1 MSFIWLAV
9 VNSISTAEDREAVAR
24 MIDGDQNGLATLY
37 DRHGRFVY
45 SLALRIVR
53 DQADAE
59 DVTQDVFVQVWRQA
73 DRFDPAR
80 GSVVGWMLTIT
91 RARAIDVLR
100 RRGTRPASVGDVTAF
115 ETSDDTPGQDM
126 QIAWAQRSKLSPFV
140 KLARTIKKHS
150 EGILAYVQTRLNNGR
165 VEGLNGKIRTITRR
179 AYGFHNATSL
189 IAMIF
194 LCCGGIHAFPSHTVP
209 FFPH

>member
-24 MIDGDQNGLATLY
+24 MIDGDQNGLAALY

-100 RRGTRPASVGDVTAF
+100 RRGTRPTSVGDVTAF
-115 ETSDDTPGQDM
+115 DTSDDTPGQDM
-126 QIAWAQRSKLSPFV
+126 QIAWAQRTREVRTALESLPLLQRLAVELAFFDGLTHAQIAEQLDVPLGTV
-140 KLARTIKKHS
+140 KTRVRHGLLRLRDRLAGS
-150 EGILAYVQTRLNNGR
+150 
-165 VEGLNGKIRTITRR
+165 
-179 AYGFHNATSL
+179 S
-189 IAMIF
+189 
-194 LCCGGIHAFPSHTVP
+194 
-209 FFPH
+209 

>member
-24 MIDGDQNGLATLY
+24 MVDGDQNGLAALY

-126 QIAWAQRSKLSPFV
+126 QIAWAQRSREVRTALESLPLLQRLAVELAFFDGLTHAQIAEQLDVPLGTV
-140 KLARTIKKHS
+140 KTRVRHGLLRLRDRLAGS
-150 EGILAYVQTRLNNGR
+150 
-165 VEGLNGKIRTITRR
+165 
-179 AYGFHNATSL
+179 S
-189 IAMIF
+189 
-194 LCCGGIHAFPSHTVP
+194 
-209 FFPH
+209 

>member
-9 VNSISTAEDREAVAR
+9 VNSTSTAEDREAVVR
-24 MIDGDQNGLATLY
+24 MIDGDQNGLAALY

-100 RRGTRPASVGDVTAF
+100 RRGTRPASVGDVAAF
-115 ETSDDTPGQDM
+115 DTSDDTPGQDM
-126 QIAWAQRSKLSPFV
+126 QIAWAQRTREVRTALDSLPLLQRLAVELAFFDGLTHAQIAEQLDVPLGTV
-140 KLARTIKKHS
+140 KTRVRHGLLRLRDRLAGS
-150 EGILAYVQTRLNNGR
+150 
-165 VEGLNGKIRTITRR
+165 
-179 AYGFHNATSL
+179 S
-189 IAMIF
+189 
-194 LCCGGIHAFPSHTVP
+194 
-209 FFPH
+209 

>member
-24 MIDGDQNGLATLY
+24 MIDGDQNGLAALY

-100 RRGTRPASVGDVTAF
+100 RRGTRPASVGDVAAF
-115 ETSDDTPGQDM
+115 DTSDDTPGQDM
-126 QIAWAQRSKLSPFV
+126 QIAWAQRTREVRTALDSLPLLQRLAVELAFFDGLTHAQIAEQLDVPLGTV
-140 KLARTIKKHS
+140 KTRVRHGLLRLRDRLAGS
-150 EGILAYVQTRLNNGR
+150 
-165 VEGLNGKIRTITRR
+165 
-179 AYGFHNATSL
+179 S
-189 IAMIF
+189 
-194 LCCGGIHAFPSHTVP
+194 
-209 FFPH
+209 

>member
-24 MIDGDQNGLATLY
+24 MVDGDQNGLAALY

-91 RARAIDVLR
+91 RARAVDVLR

-115 ETSDDTPGQDM
+115 DTSDDTPGQDM
-126 QIAWAQRSKLSPFV
+126 QIAWAQRTREVRTALESLPLLQRLAVELAFFDGLTHAQIAEQLDVPLGTV
-140 KLARTIKKHS
+140 KTRVRHGLLRLRDRLA
-150 EGILAYVQTRLNNGR
+150 G
-165 VEGLNGKIRTITRR
+165 
-179 AYGFHNATSL
+179 TS
-189 IAMIF
+189 
-194 LCCGGIHAFPSHTVP
+194 
-209 FFPH
+209 

>member
-9 VNSISTAEDREAVAR
+9 VNSASTAEDREAVAR
-24 MIDGDQNGLATLY
+24 MIDGDQNGLAALY

-91 RARAIDVLR
+91 RARAVDVLR

-115 ETSDDTPGQDM
+115 DTSDDTPGQDM
-126 QIAWAQRSKLSPFV
+126 QIAWAQRTREVRTALESLPLLQR
-140 KLARTIKKHS
+140 LAV
-150 EGILAYVQTRLNNGR
+150 ELAFF
-165 VEGLNGKIRTITRR
+165 EGLTHSQIAEQLDVPLGTVKTRVR
-179 AYGFHNATSL
+179 HGLLRLRDRLAGS
-189 IAMIF
+189 
-194 LCCGGIHAFPSHTVP
+194 S
-209 FFPH
+209 